1 MKITHQKD
9 LSAKGFCAAVVE
21 LRFISGNT
29 LRVLNLSEHRSQNC
43 VTPMQAAR
51 FGGVDGGAGENTA
64 TKKPPSSHLKL
75 GW

>member
-1 MKITHQKD
+1 MRITHQKD
-9 LSAKGFCAAVVE
+9 LSAVQYFVLQKTVVE

-51 FGGVDGGAGENTA
+51 FGGVDRGGFLLG
-64 TKKPPSSHLKL
+64 KL
-75 GW
+75 QRPKNQYE